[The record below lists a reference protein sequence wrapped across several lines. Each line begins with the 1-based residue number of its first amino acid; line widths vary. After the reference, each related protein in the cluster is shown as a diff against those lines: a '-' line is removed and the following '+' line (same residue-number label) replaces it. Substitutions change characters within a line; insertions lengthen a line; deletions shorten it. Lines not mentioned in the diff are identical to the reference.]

1 MTADHKCF
9 FLVDGGGS
17 KTHARLTTASGEI
30 LTEAFGG
37 PSNLSTDFDAAKA
50 EILTL
55 TEKLYASCNR
65 TAEQAANDCALIGLA
80 GAGASVQR
88 DELIA
93 ALPFNNCQIVTDIDL
108 TVAAAFGE
116 SGDGVVAMLGTG
128 SFFVWREKG
137 QVKRV
142 GGWGFELGDECGG
155 AWLGRELLRQTIA
168 AYDGLCPHS
177 PLTECTLA
185 EFGGTPKQMVRFA
198 KTKGAREFA
207 RLASQIFEV
216 AQNKDPNAK
225 VIIERAVAQIT
236 KTLGPAESFPGNRLV
251 MLGGLAALYR
261 PHLPGSY
268 KDVLERAKGEP
279 LDGAYLLA
287 KAKFKT
293 S

>member
-17 KTHARLTTASGEI
+17 KTHARLTTSSGEI
-30 LTEAFGG
+30 LAEAFGG
-37 PSNLSTDFDAAKA
+37 PSNLSTDFEAAKA
-50 EILTL
+50 EILAL
-55 TEKLYASCNR
+55 ADELYASCNR
-65 TAEQAANDCALIGLA
+65 STEKAANDCALVGLA
-80 GAGASVQR
+80 GAGASAQR

-108 TVAAAFGE
+108 TVAAALGE

-137 QVKRV
+137 QVRRV

-155 AWLGRELLRQTIA
+155 AWLGRELLKQTIT
-168 AYDGLCPHS
+168 AYDRLCPHS
-177 PLTECTLA
+177 PLTENTLA
-185 EFGGTPKQMVRFA
+185 EFGGTPKRMVRFA
-198 KTKGAREFA
+198 KTEGAREFA
-207 RLASQIFEV
+207 RFASQIFEA
-216 AQNKDPNAK
+216 AQNKDPNAQA
-225 VIIERAVAQIT
+225 IIERAVAQIT
-236 KTLGPAESFPGNRLV
+236 NILGPTENFPGNRLV

-261 PHLPGSY
+261 PHLPDSY
-268 KDVLERAKGEP
+268 NDVLERAIGEP

-287 KAKFKT
+287 KIEFKT